1 MKTRLNMVKVQP
13 DAYKALGSLEQ
24 FLGNTELTKI
34 ERELIKI
41 RASQING
48 CAYCVNMHSKD
59 ARKYGETQQ
68 RLLLIGVWKE
78 AANLFT
84 DEEQL
89 LFSITEE
96 ITLISQRGLSD
107 ELYEKAISVFGEIK
121 TAQIIMEI
129 ATINLWNR
137 IGVSLAL
144 HPAKDPQ

>member
-1 MKTRLNMVKVQP
+1 MKRLKMVKVQP
-13 DAYKALGSLEQ
+13 NAYRALEDLEQ
-24 FLGNTELTKI
+24 YLGNSELCKI

-48 CAYCVNMHSKD
+48 CAYCVNMHTKD
-59 ARKYGETQQ
+59 ARKYGETEQ
-68 RLLLIGVWKE
+68 RLILIGVWKE

-89 LFSITEE
+89 LFAITEE
-96 ITLISQRGLSD
+96 ITLISQVGLSN
-107 ELYEKAISVFGEIK
+107 ELYEKAISLFGEVK

-137 IGVSLAL
+137 IGVSLAM
-144 HPAKDPQ
+144 HPAKDVQ